1 MAAAAAAA
9 CGPACTSTAGSTA
22 SSSRAYTGTIDGLR
36 KIVRQEGMRVLWRGT
51 DVALMMAVP
60 MVGIYLPLYDFLLLR
75 LQQQLQQLAAQQG
88 QGQGQGQ
95 QYPIGGGA
103 WAPLVAGTL
112 ARTAAVFCTAPFEL
126 ARTRLQAGHAQP
138 ATASAAASAVSGGGS
153 RTALL
158 LQHMPSR
165 EGGSRLRAAGRMW
178 TGVGATLARD
188 VPFSALYWGMV
199 EPIRGALLPP
209 RAADAARLSE
219 WEVFAANVTGEAG
232 GRQLPWPA
240 CCLLLRVGRPCL
252 VLATGLSVSLQY

>member
-1 MAAAAAAA
+1 
-9 CGPACTSTAGSTA
+9 
-22 SSSRAYTGTIDGLR
+22 
-36 KIVRQEGMRVLWRGT
+36 MRVLWRGT

-75 LQQQLQQLAAQQG
+75 LQRQLQLLAAQQG
-88 QGQGQGQ
+88 QGQ
-95 QYPIGGGA
+95 QYPMGGGA

-138 ATASAAASAVSGGGS
+138 AAASASAAASAATATGGGS
-153 RTALL
+153 RAALL
-158 LQHMPSR
+158 LQHMPSS

-232 GRQLPWPA
+232 RWACLPVAAAAALRWWRTPMHSCHRPA
-240 CCLLLRVGRPCL
+240 SQRCS
-252 VLATGLSVSLQY
+252 TD